1 MTWRPIRGIHSLNV
15 YLLLTQTVPSTR
27 SIRIN
32 KRAYALGVDS
42 PRGEGMPIS
51 SQDFECS
58 TLSTGMEE
66 QRRPQRPGEEASDLT
81 NGVREGFL
89 EE

>member
-15 YLLLTQTVPSTR
+15 YLLLTQTVPSIR
-27 SIRIN
+27 SIN

-66 QRRPQRPGEEASDLT
+66 QRRPQRPGEEAADLAK
-81 NGVREGFL
+81 GGSEDFL